1 MQPKAQRSPSSLLIQ
16 SKQMSVPTS
25 LPSPQVQKLSAT
37 RADCS
42 ALPGWSATDPF
53 QKELLPACQCNLDIC
68 FSSIVGTVEELLIGQ
83 AHSCNLE
90 SIKTPGGFNQT
101 LQSQQG
107 LDTLAEPKRT
117 SAVRRL
123 VPRPPLGRFL
133 FTSRLANT
141 IYSGALV
148 LGWLSGLSR
157 HGGLVCWANKK
168 CGSRVELQRK
178 CSNNP
183 GPS

>member
-90 SIKTPGGFNQT
+90 SIKTPGGFHQT

-107 LDTLAEPKRT
+107 LDTLAKAKSPGGSEALVGPKST
-117 SAVRRL
+117 SALRRL
-123 VPRPPLGRFL
+123 VTRPPLGRFL
-133 FTSRLANT
+133 FTSRLA
-141 IYSGALV
+141 
-148 LGWLSGLSR
+148 
-157 HGGLVCWANKK
+157 
-168 CGSRVELQRK
+168 
-178 CSNNP
+178 
-183 GPS
+183 